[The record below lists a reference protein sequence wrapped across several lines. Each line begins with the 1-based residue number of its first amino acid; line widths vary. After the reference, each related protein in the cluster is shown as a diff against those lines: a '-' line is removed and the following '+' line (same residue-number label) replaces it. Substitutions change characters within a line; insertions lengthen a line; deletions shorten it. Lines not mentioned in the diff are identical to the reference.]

1 MLVQQRSQDSDMH
14 PPSDVRSCHWRLES
28 GIGSDSNLSKKR
40 DIGFM
45 RKSTLLRRLWGSYK
59 PLSERT
65 SRFSSSFYDWHY
77 GKSNASLNSN
87 TSSPEHVKCKCKCGS
102 EEFKTPPV
110 PQKVVNTKLQPQ
122 ASEQKIPPEESA
134 KLKSHFSSS
143 RSRKTCPSSSSLE
156 NPTSSNNSRSSTTKN
171 TSVTEADSEN
181 CSTTTTDNSDSAYT
195 NTNTNFTAASTD
207 NSTAYTSVFSD
218 QFIEENGNV
227 GETECQNIP
236 QVNNKL
242 LPEGLNDNS
251 TQTAT
256 TTNLNV
262 ISNIQLSQSTLNLIF
277 NQVMQDAR
285 KSSHTDINIS
295 AVSSRDVP
303 TAEPHVIQV
312 KQVPSFYLKTEED
325 KVVNADH
332 HRILKCMVS
341 TARTDLYGKS
351 SEVQGT
357 VVPRYSAVPRT
368 TSMEVNTS
376 SADSTDKEDN
386 ISLVD
391 SLEGSCS
398 PYTDMNLN
406 SRFDDKPVRGD
417 ISPLLPDNSIK
428 SNKYEKASVFFIP
441 IETNSNTEVK
451 PVADHL
457 PDKVRERLSNRQI
470 RRQQKCRE
478 TKDSAKSDS
487 NYVSASDNG
496 HQMNLDNSKQRL
508 LNSLPDINS
517 NKCKKKTKPLL
528 PNIESM
534 KKTKCKTSP
543 KSEGLEK
550 PKERSK
556 QNKKKIGKPQ
566 SDQHEKPPHWISKT
580 QHTVLEQL
588 SPLYITKRD
597 YAYSVVPNRIYH
609 KTEFTNS
616 NKHIEILEIVDCIEP
631 LSHRESSRRHP
642 KTKHSKIPVL
652 VQSKL
657 PSISKSVKNEKP
669 RFLDFEQGQEDDPK
683 IDQLI
688 ANILI
693 DALNKNEPQS
703 SPEDKASDHKVE
715 KRPPVTPPAPL
726 RQSNK
731 YQQIFEA
738 IPEER
743 ASLKSSSEDASDPTK
758 RTEKEERKQGASGE
772 NESSVPKGW
781 VTFYTVP
788 KGEDSTSEE
797 GRTHKLVADRTDC
810 KENLKCD
817 YNQHLNYT
825 MASPDDTKAQ
835 NVEQKL
841 NRQIHVVPSVIRDS
855 FDTWSSSDQE
865 KHTKILYPLPSIYK
879 NQPQKKSRARNSHSF
894 PSNKSTSGEW
904 TVTVSGVTS
913 GRDFAPDLEM
923 RLTFPHNKKSLP
935 DDSAAKKNVRKKG
948 APETNKHSGQL
959 PHLKQRGAKTTR
971 LCESGH
977 FGSNIRDFSI
987 VEPRQTRTSTRRL
1000 LLNRPRGHL
1009 SPGDYL
1015 EIDTDN
1021 RYCPKHSSY
1030 SHMAE
1035 ILRRIPELLK
1045 VTGNA
1050 ISPERKPRA
1059 ATMSEKDLT
1068 KHVYRNS

>member
-1 MLVQQRSQDSDMH
+1 MDERFYRKNISSSDTSSPVLLRRRLSAPETIMRKHMLVQQQSQDSDIQ

-45 RKSTLLRRLWGSYK
+45 RKSTLMRRLWGSYK

-65 SRFSSSFYDWHY
+65 SRFSSSFYDSHY

-87 TSSPEHVKCKCKCGS
+87 TSSPEHVKCKCKCAS

-110 PQKVVNTKLQPQ
+110 PQKVANVKLQPQ
-122 ASEQKIPPEESA
+122 TSEQNKIPPEDSA
-134 KLKSHFSSS
+134 KPQMSHFSPS
-143 RSRKTCPSSSSLE
+143 RSRKTCHSSSSAE
-156 NPTSSNNSRSSTTKN
+156 NPTSSINSRSSTTKN
-171 TSVTEADSEN
+171 TSGAEADSEN
-181 CSTTTTDNSDSAYT
+181 CSTVTRTTDNSDSAYT
-195 NTNTNFTAASTD
+195 NTHSNFTDTSTD

-227 GETECQNIP
+227 GETECENIP

-251 TQTAT
+251 TQTTT

-295 AVSSRDVP
+295 AASSRDVP
-303 TAEPHVIQV
+303 IAESNVIQV

-325 KVVNADH
+325 KIVNADH
-332 HRILKCMVS
+332 HRLLKCMVS
-341 TARTDLYGKS
+341 NLRTDHLYGKS
-351 SEVQGT
+351 SGVQGT

-406 SRFDDKPVRGD
+406 SRYDDKPVRGD

-451 PVADHL
+451 SVADHL
-457 PDKVRERLSNRQI
+457 PDKMRERLCNRQI
-470 RRQQKCRE
+470 KRQQKCRE
-478 TKDSAKSDS
+478 TKNQQGSAKSDS

-496 HQMNLDNSKQRL
+496 HQVNLDNSKQSL

-534 KKTKCKTSP
+534 KKTKCKTGP

-550 PKERSK
+550 PKEKSK
-556 QNKKKIGKPQ
+556 QYKKKIGKPQ
-566 SDQHEKPPHWISKT
+566 LEPHERPPHYISKT

-588 SPLYITKRD
+588 SPSYMTKRD
-597 YAYSVVPNRIYH
+597 YTYSIVPNRIYH

-631 LSHRESSRRHP
+631 LSHRRSSRRHS
-642 KTKHSKIPVL
+642 KTNHSKIPVL

-657 PSISKSVKNEKP
+657 PSISKSAKNQKP
-669 RFLDFEQGQEDDPK
+669 RFLDFEQGHEDDPK

-703 SPEDKASDHKVE
+703 SPEDKAMNDHKVE

-743 ASLKSSSEDASDPTK
+743 ASLKSSSEDASDPIK
-758 RTEKEERKQGASGE
+758 RAENEELKQGASKE
-772 NESSVPKGW
+772 KESSVPKGW
-781 VTFYTVP
+781 VTFYTIP

-797 GRTHKLVADRTDC
+797 GTSLSQKYLKL
-810 KENLKCD
+810 
-817 YNQHLNYT
+817 
-825 MASPDDTKAQ
+825 
-835 NVEQKL
+835 
-841 NRQIHVVPSVIRDS
+841 
-855 FDTWSSSDQE
+855 
-865 KHTKILYPLPSIYK
+865 
-879 NQPQKKSRARNSHSF
+879 
-894 PSNKSTSGEW
+894 
-904 TVTVSGVTS
+904 
-913 GRDFAPDLEM
+913 
-923 RLTFPHNKKSLP
+923 
-935 DDSAAKKNVRKKG
+935 
-948 APETNKHSGQL
+948 
-959 PHLKQRGAKTTR
+959 
-971 LCESGH
+971 
-977 FGSNIRDFSI
+977 
-987 VEPRQTRTSTRRL
+987 
-1000 LLNRPRGHL
+1000 
-1009 SPGDYL
+1009 
-1015 EIDTDN
+1015 
-1021 RYCPKHSSY
+1021 
-1030 SHMAE
+1030 
-1035 ILRRIPELLK
+1035 
-1045 VTGNA
+1045 
-1050 ISPERKPRA
+1050 
-1059 ATMSEKDLT
+1059 
-1068 KHVYRNS
+1068 